1 MGSLDTPAQL
11 SQQTQFSTKS
21 KSQFSTKRNSQITTK
36 RKTQFS
42 AKRKSQLST
51 NRKSVQKSFKLSSL
65 SSSPLLHSPF
75 SLDLLQKDVALTG
88 TALDSGEP
96 LARAGDPISSSSSRL
111 AAGRGHTLCLG
122 SVTWCLIRCVT

>member
-1 MGSLDTPAQL
+1 MGAVSLDTPAQL
-11 SQQTQFSTKS
+11 PQQRETLNSQQ
-21 KSQFSTKRNSQITTK
+21 RENLNSQQ
-36 RKTQFS
+36 RENLN
-42 AKRKSQLST
+42 SQE
-51 NRKSVQKSFKLSSL
+51 REKWVQKPFQFSSL